1 MLAVSS
7 RGHVLAWGRA
17 CNSPPRIDG
26 SVRPQ
31 FFPELLT
38 TPAMAATAAAVASNH
53 PSYKNGGGTAAPPSA
68 STAILHVRLPYLD
81 GLSGL
86 GGTAGGY
93 GEVADPSQPLRV
105 TSVSCGGAHALLLCG
120 TTDPDGGLPSK
131 KRSKRRAVASRS
143 FLEDASSALSG
154 ERDERGERGGRCRS
168 VAGVPFTVQLVA
180 RDSKGLECNLL
191 KDHQRWSVTL
201 HGPTGRWPRGLWS
214 RTWGMASSR
223 SKSARSVQAGT
234 RYAPSCWTR

>member
-17 CNSPPRIDG
+17 CNGRLG
-26 SVRPQ
+26 STVPYDLSSS
-31 FFPELLT
+31 PELLT
-38 TPAMAATAAAVASNH
+38 TPAMAATAAGAPHH

-120 TTDPDGGLPSK
+120 TTNPDGGLPSSQ
-131 KRSKRRAVASRS
+131 RSKRRAVASRS

-154 ERDERGERGGRCRS
+154 ERGERAREAAVAAPWRACRS
-168 VAGVPFTVQLVA
+168 PSSSWRGIPWDWSAICSKIISAGP
-180 RDSKGLECNLL
+180 
-191 KDHQRWSVTL
+191 VTL

-214 RTWGMASSR
+214 RTWGMASSIQICEER
-223 SKSARSVQAGT
+223 AGGYRHT
-234 RYAPSCWTR
+234 PSCWTR